1 MRDTNAVATKIAD
14 HGLRRFVEQHA
25 RGRRS
30 VLIEV
35 DAPPRVIVRKGGG
48 QMEPRAVIR
57 PSSKGAVV
65 DQEAIDRLTQ
75 WLENMGVKSRY
86 LGASQAF
93 VATATAEQLARIVR
107 STAIR
112 SVAANRRV
120 RAL

>member
-1 MRDTNAVATKIAD
+1 MGDTNAVATKIAD

-35 DAPPRVIVRKGGG
+35 DAPPRVIVRRAKG
-48 QMEPRAVIR
+48 QMESRDVIR
-57 PSSKGAVV
+57 PVKGAVL
-65 DQEAIDRLTQ
+65 DQAGIDRLTK
-75 WLENMGVKSRY
+75 WLEDIGVRGRY

-93 VATATAEQLARIVR
+93 VAKATAEQLARIVR

-112 SVAANRRV
+112 AVAANRRV